1 MSRDWRMRLNDIV
14 DCCQH
19 LAHYTQGMSQEEF
32 LANRMCY
39 DAVLRNIE
47 VIGEAS
53 RYVPEEI
60 RQQLPE
66 VAWRSIVGMR
76 NILIHAYFGIDDDFL
91 WNVVAD
97 KAPALQTLLNDYLA
111 RTQES

>member
-1 MSRDWRMRLNDIV
+1 MRLNDIV
-14 DCCQH
+14 DCCQRV
-19 LAHYTQGMSQEEF
+19 ARYTQGMSQEQF
-32 LANRMCY
+32 ISDAMCY

-53 RYVPEEI
+53 RYVPDEI

-91 WNVVAD
+91 WDVVVD
-97 KAPALQTLLNDYLA
+97 KAPALQTLLSNYLA
-111 RTQES
+111 NGPDNS